1 MASDCTQNTDPLKLV
16 REGMS
21 QPQRMLAALD
31 PASAPVNERTPAH
44 GMVFAQAYA
53 RYLRYDAGTG
63 QPPSTWET
71 WEKFFADDVSVQLA
85 LAAVQDVE
93 QYKTRNTEAFG
104 FLNNLDHQN
113 DAPALKRQLSF
124 LFGAVGTLAT
134 RLDTLQATLPTNI
147 ALKGLLLNLIQ
158 RQLAT
163 GLGRLIAYHKGA
175 AALNLLD
182 ETATPAEITILG
194 GPLVSFQQVRS
205 SGLSRAWLPAG
216 AADWATYEAGLAGDQ
231 AVYGTGSNFERIN
244 RLATHNL
251 FTTVFDQFLKV
262 YARVAAEGRKAL
274 EASLT
279 DWDGHEPHYALFLA
293 FLRLRE
299 YARQETNT
307 LTQRHLDFYYRDI
320 LRLREKPAE
329 PSHAHLLLELARHVE
344 AHLLQK
350 GELFKAGKDALGR
363 DAFFASDQILVANS
377 ARVAALKTV
386 YRHGSEPPGNG
397 WVDGTDPKGRFYA
410 APVANSEDGRG
421 AELSSTPGS
430 WHPFHHK
437 VYVDGKLVKINMP
450 TAEVGFAV
458 ASHYLW
464 LAEGARTI
472 TLDFAA
478 NGKFPDLADDVVCE
492 MTAAAGWFEKSA
504 TKFKTEAGYLRLTL
518 ELTGADP
525 AVVAYNP
532 KTHGYTFA
540 TDLPLLLVKLRQQS
554 APYRYSQLQQ
564 AIPHAI
570 TLQVE
575 VNGLRTLA
583 VSNDFGPVDTSKP
596 FQPFGALPVAGS
608 ALTIGSAEVFQKTL
622 TKASIDVTW
631 QSPPAPYKT
640 TPAVVT
646 DLLVEGRWKTAG
658 TTTNLQQ
665 SHFAIA
671 SGLNKTVVDQPNPLP
686 TQAYNTASRSGF
698 VRLRLTDDFGQAA
711 YQAALLAFVSKE
723 PTDKTT
729 PNPGPPPAGPF
740 ITTLALNYTAQQT
753 IPLNSA
759 DAGAFE
765 QRLARFFHLTPFG
778 QAEQHPFL
786 KIGAPDPALHLLP
799 QFKHLNTAD
808 PKLPAQQPV
817 PHEAEFYVGISALAP
832 PQNLALLF
840 QVADGTADPRTQKP
854 VPHLHWSYLRRN
866 EWVEFSRDAIDDT
879 TGELTRSG
887 IVTLAIPRDAT
898 ADNTLL
904 PGGLHWLRVAVAEK
918 SEAVCQLLRVAAQA
932 VRVTFADRGND
943 PAFPAQPTPAGTIAK
958 LAQPVAAIKKVEQPF
973 DSFGGRGAE
982 EPDAFYTRVSER
994 LRHKDRAVAFWDYE
1008 HLVLEAFPQLYQVK
1022 CLNHTHYESS
1032 ADGAGIYRELA
1043 PGHVT
1048 LVTIPSQ
1055 QLRNPRTPL
1064 QPYTSLGLLQEI
1076 AGFLQPRLSCFVKLH
1091 VRNPEFEEISA
1102 SFRVRLRDGFD
1113 ETFSVTQ
1120 LQQAIT
1126 RFLSPWAFASGTGP
1140 SFGGKIYKSVL
1151 INFVEDQ
1158 PSVDYVTDFQLFHPA
1173 SGPGDRAEVVA
1184 TKAVS
1189 ILVSV
1194 PAQQHS
1200 ILVINPAE
1208 EEAPREK
1215 CPCQA

>member
-16 REGMS
+16 REGTS

-63 QPPSTWET
+63 QPPSAGET

-93 QYKTRNTEAFG
+93 QYKIRNTEAFG
-104 FLNNLDHQN
+104 FLNNLDHQS
-113 DAPALKRQLSF
+113 DAPALKRQLSY
-124 LFGAVGTLAT
+124 LFSAVGTLAT
-134 RLDTLQATLPTNI
+134 RLDALQATLPTDI
-147 ALKGLLLNLIQ
+147 GLKGLLLNLIQ
-158 RQLAT
+158 SQLAT

-175 AALNLLD
+175 TALNLLD
-182 ETATPAEITILG
+182 EAAIPAEISILG
-194 GPLVSFQQVRS
+194 GPVVSFQQVRS
-205 SGLSRAWLPAG
+205 AGLSRAWLPTG
-216 AADWATYEAGLAGDQ
+216 AAGWASYEAGLAEDR
-231 AVYGTGSNFERIN
+231 AVYGTGSDFERIN

-262 YARVAAEGRKAL
+262 YARVAAEGRAAL
-274 EASLT
+274 EASLSN
-279 DWDGHEPHYALFLA
+279 WDGHEPHYALFLA

-344 AHLLQK
+344 AHLLKK

-363 DAFFASDQILVANS
+363 DAFFASDQNLVANS

-386 YRHGSEPPGNG
+386 YRHGSEPPGSG
-397 WVDGTDPKGRFYA
+397 WLDGPDPAGRFYA
-410 APVANSEDGRG
+410 APIANSEDGRG

-437 VYVDGKLVKINMP
+437 VYVDGKLVGIDMP

-464 LAEGARTI
+464 LAEGDRTI

-478 NGKFPDLADDVVCE
+478 GGYFPDLATDVVCA
-492 MTAAAGWFEKSA
+492 MTGATGWFEKPA
-504 TKFKTEAGYLRLTL
+504 TKFRTEAGYLRLTL
-518 ELTGADP
+518 ALTGADP

-540 TDLPLLLVKLRQQS
+540 TDLPLLLVKLRQQ
-554 APYRYSQLQQ
+554 PTRYRYSQLQDAQ
-564 AIPHAI
+564 LTEIK
-570 TLQVE
+570 LQVT
-575 VNGLRTLA
+575 VRGLRSLA
-583 VSNDFGPVDTSKP
+583 VANDFGVVDTAKP
-596 FQPFGALPVAGS
+596 FQPFGASPGAGS
-608 ALTIGSAEVFQKTL
+608 TLIIGSVEAFQKSL
-622 TKASIDVTW
+622 TRASVDVTW
-631 QSPPAPYKT
+631 QSAPAPYKT
-640 TPAVVT
+640 SPAVAV
-646 DLLVEGRWKTAG
+646 DFLVAG
-658 TTTNLQQ
+658 KWADSGARMVLQATTFEL
-665 SHFAIA
+665 A
-671 SGLNKTVVDQPNPLP
+671 GLNGTVVDRPNPRP
-686 TQAYNTASRSGF
+686 TEAYHTGSRQSF
-698 VRLRLTDDFGQAA
+698 ARLRLTGDFGQS
-711 YQAALLAFVSKE
+711 QFQRDLLAYV
-723 PTDKTT
+723 KTPPPVVGT
-729 PNPGPPPAGPF
+729 PPVPPAGPF
-740 ITTLALNYTAQQT
+740 MSALALNYEATQLIA
-753 IPLNSA
+753 LNSA
-759 DAGAFE
+759 DAGQFE
-765 QRLARFFHLTPFG
+765 QRAGRFFHLAPFG
-778 QAEQHPFL
+778 QAEQHPYL
-786 KIGAPDPALHLLP
+786 QTNPGTLPLLP
-799 QFKHLNTAD
+799 RFRHRNTAD
-808 PKLPAQQPV
+808 PKLPANQPV
-817 PHEAEFYVGISALAP
+817 EHEAEFYIGLASLAP

-866 EWVEFSRDAIDDT
+866 EWVAFSREAVDDT

-918 SEAVCQLLRVAAQA
+918 SEAVCQLLLVATQA

-943 PAFPAQPTPAGTIAK
+943 PAFPAQSTPAGTITK
-958 LAQPVAAIKKVEQPF
+958 LAQPAAAIKKVAQPF
-973 DSFGGRGAE
+973 DSFGGRGGEA
-982 EPDAFYTRVSER
+982 PAAFYTRVSER

-1022 CLNHTHYESS
+1022 CLNHTHYEPS

-1048 LVTIPSQ
+1048 LVAIPSQ
-1055 QLRNPRTPL
+1055 QFRNPRTPL

-1076 AGFLQPRLSCFVKLH
+1076 ADFLQPRLSCFVKLH
-1091 VRNPEFEEISA
+1091 VRNPEFEEVSVR
-1102 SFRVRLRDGFD
+1102 FRVRLREGFD
-1113 ETFSVTQ
+1113 ETFSLTQ
-1120 LQQAIT
+1120 LQQALT
-1126 RFLSPWAFASGTGP
+1126 RFLSPWAFANGTGP

-1184 TKAVS
+1184 SKAIS

-1194 PAQQHS
+1194 PARQHS

-1208 EEAPREK
+1208 EEAPREQ